1 MEPRFTA
8 PGGYGMVPAPQILGG
23 AVFMKPGMC
32 RCRCLLGALLL
43 AVSAIAANSVFAQS
57 ARQPLDLERFKEREI
72 VVGTKEA
79 APFAMKSPDG
89 EWSGISID
97 LWRRNAEKLKLKYRF
112 HDEETV
118 PGLIEAVTGGKVDI
132 GVAALTVTSDR
143 EQALDFTSAFYGTG
157 LGIAVPATG
166 GVASWAPVV
175 RALTSFGF
183 LQAVLALIGLALL
196 VGLVVWL
203 LERRH
208 NEEFGGS
215 AAKGL
220 SSSVW
225 WTTVAM
231 TQRGIG
237 HQGPRTMPGRFVAM
251 LWMVGSI
258 IAIAVFTAG
267 ITSALTVRQLQGSVH
282 GVTDLSKV
290 RVGAVSGSST
300 EDTLRKLRISF
311 ESYTNAKEGLQAIRD
326 GKLDAFVYDRPLLAW
341 TINQDFRSSIQL
353 LDVTFDQQHYAFALP
368 AGSPLRKPVSV
379 VLLNEVRST
388 WWGDTL
394 HRYLGDKGQ

>member
-1 MEPRFTA
+1 MR
-8 PGGYGMVPAPQILGG
+8 QRIQS
-23 AVFMKPGMC
+23 
-32 RCRCLLGALLL
+32 RLLGWHAVVIAVCSVTAL
-43 AVSAIAANSVFAQS
+43 AAYAQGGT
-57 ARQPLDLERFKEREI
+57 PPGDLDKLTQREI

-79 APFAMKSPDG
+79 PPFSMKSPSS
-89 EWSGISID
+89 EWSGISVD
-97 LWRRNAEKLKLKYRF
+97 LWRRIADKQNLKYRF
-112 HDEETV
+112 QEEDSV
-118 PGLIEAVTGGKVDI
+118 PALIDAVAKGKVDI
-132 GVAALTVTSDR
+132 AVAALTVTAGR
-143 EQALDFTSAFYGTG
+143 EEVLDFTSAFYGTG
-157 LGIAVPATG
+157 LGIVVPASG
-166 GVASWAPVV
+166 LVASWAPVM
-175 RALTSFGF
+175 RALTSFSF
-183 LQAVLALIGLALL
+183 LQAVVALIGLALL

-215 AAKGL
+215 VTKGL

-237 HQGPRTMPGRFVAM
+237 HQGPRTVPGRFVAM

-267 ITSALTVRQLQGSVH
+267 ITSALTVRQLQGTVA

-290 RVGAVSGSST
+290 KVGAVSGSST
-300 EDTLRKLRISF
+300 EDTLTRLRIRF
-311 ESYTNAKEGLQAIRD
+311 DSYPTAKDGLQAVRD

-341 TINQDFRSSIQL
+341 LINEDFGSRVQL

-368 AGSPLRKPVSV
+368 PGSPLRKPISVS
-379 VLLNEVRST
+379 LLNEVRST

-394 HRYLGDKGQ
+394 FRYLGNKSQ

>member
-1 MEPRFTA
+1 MEPA
-8 PGGYGMVPAPQILGG
+8 PKGGDRQTSRMSMQGRKQKCRVGWC
-23 AVFMKPGMC
+23 VF
-32 RCRCLLGALLL
+32 
-43 AVSAIAANSVFAQS
+43 AIAICLIAAPPAVAQS
-57 ARQPLDLERFKEREI
+57 VNPPLSLDQLKQREI

-79 APFAMKSPDG
+79 PPFAMKSPEG

-97 LWRRNAEKLKLKYRF
+97 LWRRIAEKQNIKYRF
-112 HDEETV
+112 HEE
-118 PGLIEAVTGGKVDI
+118 EAVQGLVEAAAAGKVDI
-132 GVAALTVTSDR
+132 AVAALTVTSGR
-143 EQALDFTSAFYGTG
+143 EEMLDFTSAFYGTG
-157 LGIAVPATG
+157 LGIAVPAG
-166 GVASWAPVV
+166 GAASWGPVV

-183 LQAVLALIGLALL
+183 LQSVLALVGLALL
-196 VGLVVWL
+196 VGLLVWL

-208 NEEFGGS
+208 NEEFGGTV
-215 AAKGL
+215 AKGL

-267 ITSALTVRQLQGSVH
+267 ITSALTVRQLQGNVH

-290 RVGAVSGSST
+290 RVGAVTGSST
-300 EDTLRKLRISF
+300 EDTLNRLRIGF
-311 ESYTNAKEGLQAIRD
+311 ESYPNAKEGLQAIRD

-341 TINQDFRSSIQL
+341 TINQDFRSSVQL
-353 LDVTFDQQHYAFALP
+353 LDVIFDQQHYAFALP

-379 VLLNEVRST
+379 AVLNEIRNT

-394 HRYLGDKGQ
+394 HRYLGSKGQ

>member
-1 MEPRFTA
+1 MS
-8 PGGYGMVPAPQILGG
+8 VPARKYQSRIGWHVAAILVAG
-23 AVFMKPGMC
+23 
-32 RCRCLLGALLL
+32 LLGA
-43 AVSAIAANSVFAQS
+43 ASASAQS
-57 ARQPLDLERFKEREI
+57 NMPQDPDRNTQREI

-79 APFAMKSPDG
+79 PPFAMKSPEG
-89 EWSGISID
+89 EWTGISID
-97 LWRRNAEKLKLKYRF
+97 LWQRIAKDKGLRFRF
-112 HDEETV
+112 HEEETV
-118 PGLIEAVTGGKVDI
+118 PGLVDAVAQGKVDI
-132 GVAALTVTSDR
+132 AVAALTVTSDR
-143 EQALDFTSAFYGTG
+143 EQKMDFTSAFYGTG
-157 LGIAVPATG
+157 LGIAVASG
-166 GVASWAPVV
+166 GAASWAPVM

-183 LQAVLALIGLALL
+183 LQSVLALIGLALV
-196 VGLVVWL
+196 VGLVVWMF
-203 LERRH
+203 ERRH
-208 NEEFGGS
+208 NEEFGGTF
-215 AAKGL
+215 AKGL

-267 ITSALTVRQLQGSVH
+267 ITSALTVRQLQGNVH

-290 RVGAVSGSST
+290 RVGVVTGSST
-300 EDTLRKLRISF
+300 EDTLRRLRIDF
-311 ESYTNAKEGLQAIRD
+311 AGYPNARDGLQAVRD

-353 LDVTFDQQHYAFALP
+353 LDVIFDQQHYAFALP
-368 AGSPLRKPVSV
+368 SGSPLRKPVSV
-379 VLLNEVRST
+379 ALLKEVRSP

-394 HRYLGDKGQ
+394 HRYLGGKEQ

>member
-1 MEPRFTA
+1 MNSGVRYWLFLLVGA
-8 PGGYGMVPAPQILGG
+8 ALVVRLVHPAL
-23 AVFMKPGMC
+23 
-32 RCRCLLGALLL
+32 
-43 AVSAIAANSVFAQS
+43 AQS
-57 ARQPLDLERFKEREI
+57 EKPSDLEPLLQREI

-79 APFAMKSPDG
+79 PPFAMKSPAG
-89 EWSGISID
+89 EWTGISID
-97 LWRRNAEKLKLKYRF
+97 LWQRIAKEKGISFRF
-112 HDEETV
+112 HEEETV
-118 PGLIEAVTGGKVDI
+118 PGLVDAVAQGKVDI
-132 GVAALTVTSDR
+132 AVAALTVTSDR
-143 EQALDFTSAFYGTG
+143 EQKMDFTSAFYGTG
-157 LGIAVPATG
+157 LGIAVAAG
-166 GVASWAPVV
+166 GAANWAPVM

-183 LQAVLALIGLALL
+183 LQSVLALIGLALV
-196 VGLVVWL
+196 VGLLVWM

-215 AAKGL
+215 VAKGL

-267 ITSALTVRQLQGSVH
+267 ITSALTVRQLQGNVH

-290 RVGAVSGSST
+290 RVGAVAGSST
-300 EDTLRKLRISF
+300 EDTLTRLRIGF
-311 ESYTNAKEGLQAIRD
+311 DSYPNAKEGLQAVRD

-353 LDVTFDQQHYAFALP
+353 LDVIFDQQHYAFALP

-379 VLLNEVRST
+379 ALLKEVRSP

-394 HRYLGDKGQ
+394 HRYLGGKGQ

>member
-1 MEPRFTA
+1 MKRWEQYCRLGWHVVAVAAFLIA
-8 PGGYGMVPAPQILGG
+8 AVPA
-23 AVFMKPGMC
+23 
-32 RCRCLLGALLL
+32 
-43 AVSAIAANSVFAQS
+43 FAQS
-57 ARQPLDLERFKEREI
+57 AKLWPDLEKLKQREI
-72 VVGTKEA
+72 IVGTKEA
-79 APFAMKSPDG
+79 APFSMKSPAG

-97 LWRRNAEKLKLKYRF
+97 LWRRIAEKQNIKYRF
-112 HDEETV
+112 HEEETV
-118 PGLIEAVTGGKVDI
+118 QSLIDAVVAGKVDI
-132 GVAALTVTSDR
+132 AVAALTVTAGR
-143 EQALDFTSAFYGTG
+143 EEALDFTSAFYGTG
-157 LGIAVPATG
+157 LGIAVSTG
-166 GVASWAPVV
+166 GTASWTPVV

-183 LQAVLALIGLALL
+183 LQSVLALIGLALL

-208 NEEFGGS
+208 NEEFGGTV
-215 AAKGL
+215 AKGL

-237 HQGPRTMPGRFVAM
+237 HQGPRTMPGRFIAM

-267 ITSALTVRQLQGSVH
+267 ITSALTVRQLQGNVH

-290 RVGAVSGSST
+290 RVGAVTGSST
-300 EDTLRKLRISF
+300 EDTLDRLRISF
-311 ESYTNAKEGLQAIRD
+311 ESYPNAKAGLQAIRD

-341 TINQDFRSSIQL
+341 TINQDFRSSVQL
-353 LDVTFDQQHYAFALP
+353 LDVVFDQQHYAFALP
-368 AGSPLRKPVSV
+368 FGSPLRKPVSV
-379 VLLNEVRST
+379 AVLNEIRSS

-394 HRYLGDKGQ
+394 YRYLGSKGQ

>member
-1 MEPRFTA
+1 VIGSA
-8 PGGYGMVPAPQILGG
+8 PA
-23 AVFMKPGMC
+23 
-32 RCRCLLGALLL
+32 
-43 AVSAIAANSVFAQS
+43 FAQS
-57 ARQPLDLERFKEREI
+57 GKPSDLDALMQRRI

-79 APFAMKSPDG
+79 PPFAMKTPEG
-89 EWSGISID
+89 QWTGISID
-97 LWRRNAEKLKLKYRF
+97 LWRRIAEEKGITFRF
-112 HDEETV
+112 HEEETV
-118 PGLIEAVTGGKVDI
+118 QGLVEAVAAGKVDI
-132 GVAALTVTSDR
+132 AVAALTVTAGR
-143 EQALDFTSAFYGTG
+143 EDILDFSSAFYGTG
-157 LGIAVPATG
+157 LGIAVPAG
-166 GVASWAPVV
+166 GPASWAPVV

-183 LQAVLALIGLALL
+183 LQSVLALIGLALA
-196 VGLVVWL
+196 VGLLVWL

-208 NEEFGGS
+208 NEEFGGTV
-215 AAKGL
+215 AKGL

-267 ITSALTVRQLQGSVH
+267 ITSALTVRQLQGNVH

-290 RVGAVSGSST
+290 RVGAVTGSST
-300 EDTLRKLRISF
+300 EDTLNRLRIRF
-311 ESYTNAKEGLQAIRD
+311 DGYPNAKEGLQAIRD

-341 TINQDFRSSIQL
+341 TINQDFRSSIEL

-379 VLLNEVRST
+379 ALLKEVRSS

-394 HRYLGDKGQ
+394 YRYLGGKGQ